1 MVLNSAGRYRGD
13 YTSLA
18 VETLDQSR
26 APSGRHPLQEIRDQS
41 SAANVTLLFAGDC
54 ADDAQSRAGQSS
66 YAQGPS
72 DDSR

>member
-1 MVLNSAGRYRGD
+1 MVLNSTGRYRGD

-26 APSGRHPLQEIRDQS
+26 APSGWHPLQEIRDQS
-41 SAANVTLLFAGDC
+41 SAADVTSLVAGNC
-54 ADDAQSRAGQSS
+54 ADDAQSRVGQSS

-72 DDSR
+72 DDFR